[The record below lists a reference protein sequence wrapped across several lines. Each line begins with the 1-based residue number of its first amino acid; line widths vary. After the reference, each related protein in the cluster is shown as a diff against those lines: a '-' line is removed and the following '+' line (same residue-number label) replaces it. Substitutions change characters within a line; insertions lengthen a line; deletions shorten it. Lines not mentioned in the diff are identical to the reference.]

1 MSDRNVLQIRI
12 NDKIKEKEK
21 MVAKEDRRT
30 LSVYVKFL
38 IENDIKK
45 KAGK

>member
-1 MSDRNVLQIRI
+1 MSDRNVPQIRI
-12 NDKIKEKEK
+12 NDDLKEKAK
-21 MVAKEDRRT
+21 TVAKEDGRK
-30 LSVYVKFL
+30 LSGYVKFL

>member
-12 NDKIKEKEK
+12 NEEIKEKAK
-21 MVAKEDRRT
+21 MVAKEDGRT
-30 LSVYVKFL
+30 LSGYVKFL

>member
-12 NDKIKEKEK
+12 NDDLKEKAK
-21 MVAKEDRRT
+21 MVAKEDART
-30 LSVYVKFL
+30 LSGYVKFL

>member
-12 NDKIKEKEK
+12 NDDLKEKAK
-21 MVAKEDRRT
+21 MVDKEDGRT
-30 LSVYVKFL
+30 LSGYVKFL